1 MVTNVTTFELKVI
14 TLFIIIIIII
24 ILTEIVKNFM
34 ILV

>member
-24 ILTEIVKNFM
+24 ILTEIVKNFI